1 MLDIVY
7 VEKQYKWKF
16 LIPSETITNILFI
29 HKYFRKRQQTLYLG
43 GAPLWRRAQFDQIN
57 QMDKEFPLLCTCFT
71 IWFHQF
77 QDFFTV
83 NGQGQD
89 QSKTCWLD
97 FLYNSSTRR
106 KNVWPLLA
114 FKVKPWPLVLDNWL
128 LTINLDW
135 WPLPWALDL
144 LKCLFHLFKD
154 VQAVSF
160 HLTWTLTLTLTFTLG
175 SEYHCRVK
183 FTQ

>member
-1 MLDIVY
+1 MLDIQY
-7 VEKQYKWKF
+7 VEKQYKWKI

-43 GAPLWRRAQFDQIN
+43 GAPLWRRVQFDQIN

-83 NGQGQD
+83 NGQCQD

-97 FLYNSSTRR
+97 FLYNSSTHR
-106 KNVWPLLA
+106 KNEWPVLA
-114 FKVKPWPLVLDNWL
+114 FKVKPWPLVLDNWP
-128 LTINLDW
+128 LTINLEW

-144 LKCLFHLFKD
+144 
-154 VQAVSF
+154 VQYFVEFRLSVLVVSPF
-160 HLTWTLTLTLTFTLG
+160 CQKRL
-175 SEYHCRVK
+175 CRHM
-183 FTQ
+183 